1 MEPHRLPRD
10 RSAAVTELFNV
21 HYVRLVRTARLLVDD
36 QETAE
41 DVVMEAFTALFRR
54 WTTIRDANDAYGYLR
69 SCVVN
74 GARSQLRRRKVV
86 RLHEVAVEA
95 PPAGPDVAAAGS
107 ARATAIALLRTLP
120 LRQRQVLVLRYF
132 LDLSEAE
139 IADALGIS
147 PGSVKTHAARGLSA
161 LAHVLEAAR

>member
-1 MEPHRLPRD
+1 MFH
-10 RSAAVTELFNV
+10 V
-21 HYVRLVRTARLLVDD
+21 HYAQLVRLARFLVDD

-41 DVVMEAFTALFRR
+41 DVVMEAFTALYRR

-74 GARSQLRRRKVV
+74 GARSQLRRRRVV
-86 RLHEVAVEA
+86 RLHEVTVEA

-107 ARATAIALLRTLP
+107 ARATVIALLRTLP

-132 LDLSEAE
+132 MDLSEAE